1 MHLGVWKPIGF
12 ATLVLVCSLPA
23 QQPTPP
29 PAHNFEVV
37 SIHLVPP
44 SAPPTL
50 RDVDFTP
57 ILAGGRYIDSGAS
70 LFFMIA
76 FAYNLKDPRQLEGLP
91 NWAKNQTYS
100 VTAKAADGF
109 PALPPGE
116 NREQVRLMM
125 RAMLADRFHLQVHTE
140 ARREKIFE
148 IEIARGGIKI
158 IEVDPPPP
166 PAKEGHVSAAMGEDG
181 GIRMIANKSTMEGLA
196 RTLSL
201 LMDRTVVDETG
212 LKGYY
217 DFDVSWSGPGAPDG
231 QAPETQFGGPELVGL
246 LISNLQN
253 RFGLHLA
260 SAIGI
265 VERWVIDHVE
275 PPTDN

>member
-1 MHLGVWKPIGF
+1 MHLGRWKPIGF
-12 ATLVLVCSLPA
+12 ATLVLVWNLPA

-29 PAHNFEVV
+29 PARNFDVV

-44 SAPPTL
+44 NTPPTA

-57 ILAGGRYIDSGAS
+57 ILPGGRYIDSRAS

-76 FAYNLKDPRQLEGLP
+76 FAYNLKDARQMEGLP
-91 NWAKNQTYS
+91 NWANNQTYA
-100 VTAKAADGF
+100 VTAKPADGF
-109 PALPPGE
+109 PALPSGE

-140 ARREKIFE
+140 TRRERIFKIE
-148 IEIARGGIKI
+148 VARGGIKI
-158 IEVDPPPP
+158 REVDPPVP
-166 PAKEGHVSAAMGEDG
+166 PAKEGHVSAAMREDG
-181 GIRMIANKSTMEGLA
+181 GIWMIANKSTMQDLA
-196 RTLSL
+196 RTLTL

-217 DFDVSWSGPGAPDG
+217 DFDVNWSGPGARDG
-231 QAPETQFGGPELVGL
+231 QTPQRQFGGPELVGL
-246 LISNLQN
+246 LVSNLQN
-253 RFGLHLA
+253 QFGLHVT
-260 SAIGI
+260 SATGR
-265 VERWVIDHVE
+265 VERLVVDHVE